1 MRPPN
6 AGESKAFGTHFQ
18 REGDERPGVGAEGL
32 HGHDRLSDASVG
44 ATSRVAMDSRWTAPR
59 LILVPL
65 APLVVTSRAVMDT
78 GTRGPRI
85 GGTGRLPAGC
95 TSRTAGDLAVGV
107 PHSRGSGRL
116 PTCSTSRMAG

>member
-85 GGTGRLPAGC
+85 GGTGRRPAG
-95 TSRTAGDLAVGV
+95 R
-107 PHSRGSGRL
+107 
-116 PTCSTSRMAG
+116 TSRMAGEPVL